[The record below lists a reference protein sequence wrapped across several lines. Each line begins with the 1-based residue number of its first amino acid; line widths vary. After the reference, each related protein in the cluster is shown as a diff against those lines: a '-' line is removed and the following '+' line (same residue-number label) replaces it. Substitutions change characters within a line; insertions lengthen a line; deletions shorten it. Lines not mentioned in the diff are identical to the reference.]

1 MIYSRIA
8 ALLVCGTLWGCAT
21 AQVSLAPTLLSG
33 MQRYDG
39 EMQSIGVSGS
49 RWPERQRAAGELKT
63 VITGTVGGS
72 REFYRLVDLDI
83 RRREYLIAMR
93 ETTSLRADRL
103 QEMKD
108 ELAQMSEETN
118 RLKPIVRAQM
128 AALPAPQDAQLVERI
143 AAQGLLS
150 MALDSFSNDGE
161 RASDTPSTKIDGYAV
176 TDQGT
181 FSTVRSP
188 EGQSYR
194 CSLFGTGEEGVGIR
208 CEPVK

>member
-1 MIYSRIA
+1 MMYSRIA
-8 ALLVCGTLWGCAT
+8 VVLVCGTLWGCAT
-21 AQVSLAPTLLSG
+21 GQVSLGPTLLSG

-39 EMQSIGVSGS
+39 EMQSIGGSAS
-49 RWPERQRAAGELKT
+49 RWPERQRAGGALKT
-63 VITGTVGGS
+63 VITGTIGGS

-83 RRREYLIAMR
+83 KRREYLIAMR
-93 ETTSLRADRL
+93 DTTSLRADRL

-108 ELAQMSEETN
+108 ELVSMSEETN

-128 AALPAPQDAQLVERI
+128 AALPAPQDAQRVERI

-150 MALDSFSNDGE
+150 LALDSFSNDGA
-161 RASDTPSTKIDGYAV
+161 RASDTPSTKLDGYVV
-176 TDQGT
+176 TDLGT

-188 EGQSYR
+188 EGQSFR
-194 CSLFGTGEEGVGIR
+194 CLLYGASEEGFGIR